1 MNNTTKKSMIWDL
14 DGTLIDSY
22 PIITKSLHNA
32 LSNKGIPYS
41 QQTILKYIKKTSV
54 HHFITKIADDFNIPY
69 NQLKSNYSAIS
80 KNEQSNI
87 QLIPNAKEILEILVQ
102 QGISNFIYTH
112 RGLSTIE
119 VLKKHG
125 IIDQF
130 KEIITSDNGFK
141 RKPDAEGIV
150 YLINKYSLDRESA
163 FYVGDRALD
172 IECARNAGIK
182 SILLVSEN
190 SHIPDKTDADYVIKD
205 LIEINNI

>member
-22 PIITKSLHNA
+22 PIITKSLHSA

-41 QQTILKYIKKTSV
+41 QQAILKYIKETSV
-54 HHFITKIADDFNIPY
+54 HHFITEIADDFNIPY

-172 IECARNAGIK
+172 IECARNSGIK